1 MSESVHRETT
11 RIAVAVGREGNR
23 GRLQSLLEDYDVVDV
38 SDDVPAA
45 TDMCIVDGRAV
56 AANVDTI
63 EAWKRAQRPVYAP
76 VLLLT
81 EDDRGE
87 PWTRYGE
94 LLGDVVDAIQ
104 PIPASRSAIRGR
116 IEAQLETRRYS
127 LELASE
133 RRLNRRLFETSPIA
147 KTVLD
152 TEGNIVRANERAEE
166 VFGLTESDIADR
178 EYDSPVWEIVD
189 EQGEPIPSDDLPF
202 ARVLSSGDPVYGYE
216 HGIERPDGEPVWLSI
231 NMAPLRDERG
241 EIEHLVAA
249 MDDITERKR
258 LERELRE
265 TNALH
270 AATLSNIHDTVFI
283 TDEDGEFTYVCPNTR
298 FIFRYTPDDVRALGN
313 VRALLGESLVGD
325 TNLRT
330 TPIENA
336 ERVITDAD
344 GNEHTVLVS
353 VHPVSI
359 QGGTRLYTI
368 RDITDRKQQEERF
381 RAFVEHSSDIVT
393 VIDER
398 GSILYVSPSVERILG
413 YDRPSQLVGEQ
424 VFDLIHPEDQHRVS
438 LALLEALNEPEDHV
452 VSIEYR
458 ARHADGSWRWVESRA
473 TISTTL
479 DAGHVVTT
487 RDVTDY
493 KEAKT
498 ELEEHATHLEQAQE
512 IATLGHWYI
521 DVETGEIEWSD
532 EIHRIFGIP
541 REEKI
546 TYETFLAHVHPDDR
560 EYVDRKW
567 TAALDG
573 ADYDFEHRIVVD
585 DEVKWIHE
593 RAEVAFGAD
602 GTPSHALGVVQDV
615 TDAKE
620 RGQRLEDLEETRELA
635 LSAANAGIWE
645 WDIQT
650 GEVSLHRS
658 CERLLGLEPGR
669 FEGAFDAF
677 LDHVHPAD
685 RKTVAQTYRRA
696 IRGAGTSGLTFRIQR
711 PDGTERWVHGRW
723 TVQSDAGGT
732 RRRLLGVVVDVT
744 EHQERIKHLRVLDD
758 VLRHNFH
765 NQMNVV
771 RGYAETIESEESGVV
786 AEYAEHIIESSDR
799 LLSTTDKQREITRI
813 LAAEP
818 RVERVNV
825 QSVVDDVA
833 AALQSE
839 YPSATVE
846 TDTHGRAFATASEEI
861 GRAVEELA
869 ENAIRHNDS
878 ADGWVAIDVE
888 VESDTVSIVVSDDG
902 PGIPAMERN
911 VVSGERSPE
920 SLYHGS
926 GLGLWMVSWIVRRSG
941 GALTFESS
949 DRGGAAV
956 RVRVPRASS
965 SDTDD

>member
-1 MSESVHRETT
+1 MNESVHREAT
-11 RIAVAVGREGNR
+11 RIAVAIGREGNR
-23 GRLQSLLEDYDVVDV
+23 DRLRSLLEGYDVVDV
-38 SDDVPAA
+38 ADGVPDA
-45 TDMCIVDGRAV
+45 TDMCIVDDHAIV
-56 AANVDTI
+56 ANADTI
-63 EAWKRAQRPVYAP
+63 EAWKRTQRPVYAP

-81 EDDRGE
+81 EADHGD
-87 PWTRYGE
+87 PWTRYAD
-94 LLGDVVDAIQ
+94 LLGDVVDGIQ

-116 IEAQLETRRYS
+116 IDAQLETRRYS
-127 LELASE
+127 LELAGE

-152 TEGNIVRANERAEE
+152 TEGNIVRANEHAEA
-166 VFGLTESDIADR
+166 VFGLTKSDIADR
-178 EYDSPVWEIVD
+178 KYDSPVWEIVD

-216 HGIERPDGEPVWLSI
+216 HGIVRPDGEPVWLSI

-241 EIEHLVAA
+241 EIEYLVAA
-249 MDDITERKR
+249 MDDITERKM

-270 AATLSNIHDTVFI
+270 AATLRNIHDSVFI
-283 TDEDGEFTYVCPNTR
+283 TDDDGEFTYVCPNTR

-313 VRALLGESLVGD
+313 VRALLGGSIVGD
-325 TNLRT
+325 TDLRT
-330 TPIENA
+330 DPIENA
-336 ERVITDAD
+336 EHVITDAD
-344 GNEHTVLVS
+344 GEEHTVLVS

-368 RDITDRKQQEERF
+368 RDITDRKRQEERF
-381 RAFVEHSSDIVT
+381 QAFVEHSSDIVT
-393 VIDER
+393 VIDKQ
-398 GSILYVSPSVERILG
+398 GTIQYVSPSVERILG
-413 YDRPSQLVGEQ
+413 YTRPSGLVGEQ
-424 VFDLIHPEDQHRVS
+424 VFDFIHPGDLQRVS
-438 LALLEALNEPEDHV
+438 VALLEALDEPEDHV
-452 VSIEYR
+452 VGIEYR
-458 ARHADGSWRWVESRA
+458 AKHADGSWRWVESRA
-473 TISTTL
+473 TVSSRL
-479 DAGHVVTT
+479 EAGHVVTT
-487 RDVTDY
+487 RDITDY
-493 KEAKT
+493 RKAKT

-512 IATLGHWYI
+512 IANLGHWYI

-541 REEKI
+541 REETI

-585 DEVKWIHE
+585 DEVRWVHV
-593 RAEVAFGAD
+593 RAEVEFGPD

-620 RGQRLEDLEETRELA
+620 RGQRLEDLEETRSLA

-658 CERLLGLEPGR
+658 CEQLLGLEPDR
-669 FEGAFDAF
+669 FEGTFDAL

-685 RKTVAQTYRRA
+685 RETVAQTYGRA

-711 PDGTERWVHGRW
+711 PDGTKRWVQGRW
-723 TVQSDAGGT
+723 TVQSDASGT

-765 NQMNVV
+765 NQMNVI
-771 RGYAETIESEESGVV
+771 RGYAETIESLESGVV
-786 AEYAEHIIESSDR
+786 AEYAEHIIESGDR
-799 LLSTTDKQREITRI
+799 LLSTTDNQREITRI

-818 RVERVNV
+818 RVERVDV
-825 QSVVDDVA
+825 QSVVDNVA
-833 AALQSE
+833 VTLQSE

-846 TDTHGRAFATASEEI
+846 TDTHGQAVAMASEEL
-861 GRAVEELA
+861 GSAVEELV

-878 ADGWVAIDVE
+878 ADRWVAIDVE
-888 VESDTVSIVVSDDG
+888 LEDDTVVIVVSDNG

-911 VVSGERSPE
+911 VVTGERTLE

-926 GLGLWMVSWIVRRSG
+926 GLGLWMVSWIVQRSG
-941 GALTFESS
+941 GTLTFDSS
-949 DRGGAAV
+949 DRGGTAV
-956 RVRVPRASS
+956 LVRIPRASS
-965 SDTDD
+965 SGTDE